1 MSSKTT
7 SFCVVVLVTSLVS
20 LFVTPTPCFA
30 FTSTSSR
37 PLIKDRCNG
46 EIVNVS
52 GNDNG
57 NDYSFSCNK
66 VIVHR
71 DLRSFSSSSSS
82 SSSVCNRKSDKQE
95 GNFGIGIDIDI
106 DIDIVIVID
115 NDNDDNDG
123 RRQFIKTAAG
133 GSATLLSS
141 CFALLCCDP
150 ANAFDNRIDD
160 KYINATPRTG
170 IDEPNDL
177 RHQERI
183 KGGQRTNYIGLKPCD
198 TSPNCWCSSAPFE
211 NNPARYIPA
220 WNSSPNNGNSNSIK
234 DVKQIIDTYE
244 VGQNNIDGGGY
255 KIIEYINENNDD
267 GGEQYIYVQFQSYK
281 VGYIDDFEC
290 WYNPLSKKFDIR
302 SSSREGYSDLGV
314 NAKRLEYIAKRL
326 EQEYGWTFDRRKT
339 GMLV

>member
-1 MSSKTT
+1 MSSKTN
-7 SFCVVVLVTSLVS
+7 SFCVCVVILVTSLVF
-20 LFVTPTPCFA
+20 LFTVPTTCFA
-30 FTSTSSR
+30 LTRNIIR
-37 PLIKDRCNG
+37 PLIIKGRCNG

-52 GNDNG
+52 GNDNDNG
-57 NDYSFSCNK
+57 YSFICNK
-66 VIVHR
+66 VIVNR
-71 DLRSFSSSSSS
+71 DLRLFSSTRSSSSSS
-82 SSSVCNRKSDKQE
+82 SISD
-95 GNFGIGIDIDI
+95 IGID
-106 DIDIVIVID
+106 
-115 NDNDDNDG
+115 NDDG

-133 GSATLLSS
+133 GSSTLLSS
-141 CFALLCCDP
+141 CFALLLCCDP

-160 KYINATPRTG
+160 KYVNATPRTG

-177 RHQERI
+177 GHQERT
-183 KGGQRTNYIGLKPCD
+183 KSSSQRTSYTGLKPCD

-220 WNSSPNNGNSNSIK
+220 WNSSPNNGNSNSIE

-244 VGQNNIDGGGY
+244 AGQNSIDGGGY
-255 KIIEYINENNDD
+255 KIIDYINEKKNDNS
-267 GGEQYIYVQFQSYK
+267 GEQYIYVQFQSYK

>member
-1 MSSKTT
+1 MSSKTN

-20 LFVTPTPCFA
+20 LFTVHTTCFA
-30 FTSTSSR
+30 LTSTNSR
-37 PLIKDRCNG
+37 PLIKGRCNG
-46 EIVNVS
+46 EIVNIS
-52 GNDNG
+52 GNDNDNG
-57 NDYSFSCNK
+57 YSFSCNK
-66 VIVHR
+66 VIVNR
-71 DLRSFSSSSSS
+71 DLRLFSSTRSSSST
-82 SSSVCNRKSDKQE
+82 VCNRKSHKQE
-95 GNFGIGIDIDI
+95 GNFDIGIDIDI
-106 DIDIVIVID
+106 DID

-177 RHQERI
+177 GHRERT

-220 WNSSPNNGNSNSIK
+220 WNSSPNNGNSNSIE

-244 VGQNNIDGGGY
+244 AGQNSIDGGGY
-255 KIIEYINENNDD
+255 KIIEYLNEKNND

-290 WYNPLSKKFDIR
+290 WYNPSSKKFDIR

>member
-1 MSSKTT
+1 MSSKTN
-7 SFCVVVLVTSLVS
+7 SFCVCVVILVTSLVF
-20 LFVTPTPCFA
+20 LFTVPTTCFA
-30 FTSTSSR
+30 LTSTSIR
-37 PLIKDRCNG
+37 PLIIKGRCNG
-46 EIVNVS
+46 EIVNGG
-52 GNDNG
+52 GNDNDID
-57 NDYSFSCNK
+57 NDNGYSFICNK
-66 VIVHR
+66 VIVNR
-71 DLRSFSSSSSS
+71 DLRLFSSTRSSSSSS
-82 SSSVCNRKSDKQE
+82 SSISD
-95 GNFGIGIDIDI
+95 IGID
-106 DIDIVIVID
+106 
-115 NDNDDNDG
+115 NDDG

-133 GSATLLSS
+133 GSSTLLSS

-150 ANAFDNRIDD
+150 AANAFDNRIDD
-160 KYINATPRTG
+160 KYSNATPRTG

-177 RHQERI
+177 GHKERT
-183 KGGQRTNYIGLKPCD
+183 KSSSQRTNYIGLKPCD

-220 WNSSPNNGNSNSIK
+220 WNSSPNNGNSNSIE

-244 VGQNNIDGGGY
+244 AGQNSIDGGGY
-255 KIIEYINENNDD
+255 KIIDYINEKKNDNS
-267 GGEQYIYVQFQSYK
+267 GEQYIYVQFQSYK

-326 EQEYGWTFDRRKT
+326 EQEYGWTFDRRKS